1 MARDRR
7 VNKDSKH
14 LSAELDISILS
25 HIKYRLQAAKVPL
38 CLLVAFSSLLG
49 FAMTVFRLD
58 WHGGVVFFSVLLLA
72 CGGASLNSYQEHRR
86 DRLMKRT
93 RRRPVAMGL
102 VSPEASRRQGQIL
115 AGAGLFLLYLG
126 TSSVPAVIVGALALG
141 LYNAVYTPLKH
152 RTIWAILPGAV
163 CGAMPPYI
171 GWLAGGGE
179 PFSAIILGVTTLLIL
194 WQIPHFW
201 LVILSYRSDYEQSTI
216 PNLASMMS
224 ESTLKMLSIVW
235 IAALVVVLQTLVAIM
250 PAIPT
255 GLRITISVTGL
266 ALLIVFSLKMTVQRK
281 PNYRFLFMLLNTF
294 MLYIMALFTVGSIV
308 I

>member
-1 MARDRR
+1 MS
-7 VNKDSKH
+7 KDSKH
-14 LSAELDISILS
+14 VSAALDISIVSLL
-25 HIKYRLQAAKVPL
+25 KYRLQAAKVPL

-49 FAMTVFRLD
+49 FALIASRLD
-58 WHGGVVFFSVLLLA
+58 WHGGVVFVSVLLLA
-72 CGGASLNSYQEHRR
+72 CGGASLNSYQEYRR
-86 DRLMKRT
+86 DRLMPRT

-102 VSPEASRRQGQIL
+102 LSPETSRRQGQIL

-126 TSSVPAVIVGALALG
+126 TFSVTGVIAGASALV

-179 PFSAIILGVTTLLIL
+179 PFSAIILGVITLLIL

-201 LVILSYRSDYEQSTI
+201 LVLLSYKSDYQQSTM
-216 PNLASMMS
+216 PNLASMLS
-224 ESTLKMLSIVW
+224 ESKLKYLSIVW

-250 PAIPT
+250 HTIPT

-266 ALLIVFSLKMTVQRK
+266 ALLIVFSLQMTIQRQ

-308 I
+308 V

>member
-1 MARDRR
+1 MS
-7 VNKDSKH
+7 KDSKQV
-14 LSAELDISILS
+14 SAALDISIVSLL
-25 HIKYRLQAAKVPL
+25 KYRLQAAKVPL

-49 FAMTVFRLD
+49 FALIASRLD
-58 WHGGVVFFSVLLLA
+58 WHGGVVFVSVLLLA
-72 CGGASLNSYQEHRR
+72 CGGASLNSYQEYRR
-86 DRLMKRT
+86 DRLMPRT

-102 VSPEASRRQGQIL
+102 LSPETSRRQGQIL

-126 TSSVPAVIVGALALG
+126 TFSVTGVIAGASALV

-179 PFSAIILGVTTLLIL
+179 PFSAIILGVITLLIL

-201 LVILSYRSDYEQSTI
+201 LVLLSYKSDYQQSTM
-216 PNLASMMS
+216 PNLASMLS
-224 ESTLKMLSIVW
+224 ESKLKYLSIVW

-250 PAIPT
+250 HTIPT

-266 ALLIVFSLKMTVQRK
+266 ALLIVFSLQMTIQRQ

-308 I
+308 V

>member
-1 MARDRR
+1 M
-7 VNKDSKH
+7 
-14 LSAELDISILS
+14 SAALDISIVSLL
-25 HIKYRLQAAKVPL
+25 KYRLQAAKVPL

-49 FAMTVFRLD
+49 FALIASRLD
-58 WHGGVVFFSVLLLA
+58 WHGGVVFVSVLLLA
-72 CGGASLNSYQEHRR
+72 CGGASLNSYQEYRR
-86 DRLMKRT
+86 DRLMPRT

-102 VSPEASRRQGQIL
+102 LSPETSRRQGQIL

-126 TSSVPAVIVGALALG
+126 TFSVTGVIAGASALV

-179 PFSAIILGVTTLLIL
+179 PFSAIILGVITLLIL

-201 LVILSYRSDYEQSTI
+201 LVLLSYKSDYQQSTM
-216 PNLASMMS
+216 PNLASMLS
-224 ESTLKMLSIVW
+224 ESKLKYLSIVW

-250 PAIPT
+250 HTIPT

-266 ALLIVFSLKMTVQRK
+266 ALLIVFSLQMTIQRQ

-308 I
+308 V